1 MQLFFDFLP
10 IVIFFIVF
18 KFFGIY
24 AATGAAMAISLLQ
37 VLFEWFKNHKVSKLQ
52 LINLVLIG
60 VLGGSTLLLHNELF
74 IKWKPTVLYWALG
87 LVFLW
92 SQLFSEKPI
101 IQRLLEKNIVL
112 PSNIWRNLSRTWVVF
127 FALMGLLNII
137 VAYSVDTNTWVNFK
151 LFGILGL
158 TILFTILQAIYLAK
172 HIKEN
177 PEKLPPS

>member
-10 IVIFFIVF
+10 IVLFFIVY

-24 AATGAAMAISLLQ
+24 AATGAAMAVSLLQ
-37 VLFEWFKNHKVSKLQ
+37 VVIHWMKHRSVSNLQ
-52 LINLVLIG
+52 LINLILIG

-74 IKWKPTVLYWALG
+74 IKWKPTALYWALG
-87 LVFLW
+87 IAFLW
-92 SQLFSEKPI
+92 SQLFAQKPL
-101 IQRLLEKNIVL
+101 IQRLLEKNIIL
-112 PSNIWRNLSRTWVVF
+112 PPSVWLNLSRTWVVF
-127 FALMGLLNII
+127 FGIMGLLNII
-137 VAYSVDTNTWVNFK
+137 VAYSFDTNTWVNFK

-177 PEKLPPS
+177 PEKL